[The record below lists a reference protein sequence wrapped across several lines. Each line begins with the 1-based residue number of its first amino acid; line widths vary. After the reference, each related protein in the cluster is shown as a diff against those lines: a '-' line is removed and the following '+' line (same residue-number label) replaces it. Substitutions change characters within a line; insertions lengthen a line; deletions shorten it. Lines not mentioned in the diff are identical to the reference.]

1 MENLKSN
8 IEKTLK
14 SGTKLYEVYIEN
26 GEIKMKMP
34 NGSIIIGFTAEYI
47 KSAIKL
53 INDDSIAYT
62 RIENDWYGDG
72 KSVKFYSRDS
82 RGINNLK
89 GWINN
94 QLNFLINN
102 RSLSPLSS
110 TEKI

>member
-1 MENLKSN
+1 MEQKSN
-8 IEKTLK
+8 IEKTLI

-26 GEIKMKMP
+26 GEIKMLMP
-34 NGSIIIGFTAEYI
+34 DSSVIIGFTAEYI

-72 KSVKFYSRDS
+72 KAVKFYSRDL
-82 RGINNLK
+82 RGISKLK

-94 QLNFLINN
+94 QLNFMFKNGVH
-102 RSLSPLSS
+102 SPLSP
-110 TEKI
+110 TEKS